1 VTNYDDV
8 PYPNLSHVQ
17 SHPDSLA
24 TLATLLG
31 LSPAPVATCRVLEIG
46 CATGGNLIPMAQGLP
61 QATFVGIDYS
71 ARQIEAGR
79 AALAAVGFQ
88 NVQLHALNILDLTP
102 EFGQFDY
109 IIAHGVYSW
118 VPPEVRDRLL
128 AVCRQNLAPNGVCY
142 VSYNV
147 YPGWHML
154 AALREM
160 MLYHVR
166 GLADPAERVS
176 QARALLDFFAKSVPT
191 SEAHRS
197 GLLHAYSKFLQQEMA
212 RIGPKSDSFLLHDE
226 LEDVNDPVYFHQFM
240 EHAERHGL
248 QFVTELDFRSALPN
262 FYPKDVTEA
271 LLKTARN
278 IVELEQYLD
287 FLRSRTFRQ
296 TMLCHA
302 GQPVNRTIQPESLRP
317 FHLASRAVPETPHPD
332 LRSRAIE
339 KFKAI
344 DGAALSIDHPIS
356 KAAMLHLATQWPRTV
371 AFEALLPAA
380 LERLNSPNG
389 ALQGAAVATPGSVNG
404 EGDSG
409 APVTLAP
416 DDAYV
421 LSTNLLK
428 AFVYSENLV
437 EAHLHPPHFVVS
449 VSERPEASRWA
460 RHQAAADVKVTN
472 LRHERVELDPLN
484 QFLLP
489 YVDGTRTFDD
499 LMDLLLAGPVAGGK
513 LVAHQDDQP
522 ITDPAAMRAVLAGE
536 LAENL
541 RWLGRAALLVA

>member
-1 VTNYDDV
+1 
-8 PYPNLSHVQ
+8 
-17 SHPDSLA
+17 
-24 TLATLLG
+24 
-31 LSPAPVATCRVLEIG
+31 
-46 CATGGNLIPMAQGLP
+46 
-61 QATFVGIDYS
+61 
-71 ARQIEAGR
+71 
-79 AALAAVGFQ
+79 
-88 NVQLHALNILDLTP
+88 
-102 EFGQFDY
+102 
-109 IIAHGVYSW
+109 
-118 VPPEVRDRLL
+118 
-128 AVCRQNLAPNGVCY
+128 
-142 VSYNV
+142 
-147 YPGWHML
+147 
-154 AALREM
+154 
-160 MLYHVR
+160 
-166 GLADPAERVS
+166 
-176 QARALLDFFAKSVPT
+176 
-191 SEAHRS
+191 
-197 GLLHAYSKFLQQEMA
+197 MA

-226 LEDVNDPVYFHQFM
+226 LEDINEPVYFHQFM

-262 FYPKDVTEA
+262 FYPKQATEA
-271 LLKTARN
+271 LLRTARN

-302 GQPVNRTIQPESLRP
+302 GQPVNRTIKPESLRP

-356 KAAMLHLATQWPRTV
+356 KAAMVHLATEWPRTV
-371 AFEALLPAA
+371 AFEDLVPAA
-380 LERLNSPNG
+380 LARLNTS
-389 ALQGAAVATPGSVNG
+389 QDGAASGAAAPGSVNG
-404 EGDSG
+404 GSDSG
-409 APVTLAP
+409 APVTLAD

-437 EAHLHPPHFVVS
+437 EAHVHPPAFVVP
-449 VSERPEASRWA
+449 VSERPLVSPWA
-460 RHQAAADVKVTN
+460 RYQAASDAKVTN

-489 YVDGTRTFDD
+489 YVDGTRSFDD

-513 LVAHQDDQP
+513 LVAQHDDQP
-522 ITDPAAMRAVLAGE
+522 ITDPAAMREVLAGE